1 MAHETPNWIK
11 DGSLVVEV
19 LRSEVACCAEKL
31 KLDTITSQLE
41 GAEQL
46 FKLIMCVWSLETH
59 LARDAAD
66 LVCDEIR

>member
-1 MAHETPNWIK
+1 MARDWIK

-19 LRSEVACCAEKL
+19 LRSEVASCTDKL
-31 KLDTITSQLE
+31 RTDTVISQQE

-46 FKLIMCVWSLETH
+46 FALILSVWSLDTH

>member
-1 MAHETPNWIK
+1 MARESPCWIK
-11 DGSLVVEV
+11 DGSLAVED
-19 LRSEVACCAEKL
+19 LRSEVACCADKL
-31 KLDTITSQLE
+31 RSDTITSQQE

-46 FKLIMCVWSLETH
+46 LKLIKFVWSLETH